1 MSQVIMAID
10 PGRRKFGY
18 AILEKDEKEQRVLV
32 LRKGVAQA
40 ERVEQV
46 VREICAGFSVT
57 TVVVGD
63 KTGGREMLER
73 VSRALHGQAAVL
85 RRIDEAYSTMEGRRR
100 YLLEHRRGWRRLL
113 PLGLQV
119 PPEPYDDYVAVVLGE
134 RFLAKKTGGP
144 GKERQR
150 SRGWR

>member
-1 MSQVIMAID
+1 MSQVIMAVD
-10 PGRRKFGY
+10 PGRQKFGY
-18 AILEKDEKEQRVLV
+18 AVLKKDEKEQRVLV

-40 ERVEQV
+40 EAVEEV
-46 VREICAGFSVT
+46 VREICTGFPVT

-63 KTGGREMLER
+63 KTGSREMLER
-73 VSRALHGQAAVL
+73 VGRALHGQATVL
-85 RRIDEAYSTMEGRRR
+85 RPVDEAYSTMEGRRR
-100 YLLEHRRGWRRLL
+100 YLLEHRRSWRRLL

-134 RFLAKKTGGP
+134 RFLAKRTGGP

-150 SRGWR
+150 SRGWK

>member
-1 MSQVIMAID
+1 MAVD
-10 PGRRKFGY
+10 PGRQKFGY
-18 AILEKDEKEQRVLV
+18 AVLKKDEKEQRVLV

-40 ERVEQV
+40 EAVEEV
-46 VREICAGFSVT
+46 VREICTGFPVT

-63 KTGGREMLER
+63 KTGSREMLER
-73 VSRALHGQAAVL
+73 VGRALHGQATVL
-85 RRIDEAYSTMEGRRR
+85 RPVDEAYSTMEGRRR
-100 YLLEHRRGWRRLL
+100 YLLEHRRSWRRLL

-134 RFLAKKTGGP
+134 RFLAKRTGGP

-150 SRGWR
+150 SRGWK